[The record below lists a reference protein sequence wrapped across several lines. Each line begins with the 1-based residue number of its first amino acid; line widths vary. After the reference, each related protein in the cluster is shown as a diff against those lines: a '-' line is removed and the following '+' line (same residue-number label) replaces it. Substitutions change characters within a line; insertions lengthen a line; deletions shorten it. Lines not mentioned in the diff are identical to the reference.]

1 MYLKWMEM
9 ADTGF
14 YGDKQRGLVMEKWDA
29 YTRNGNL
36 ANKVLIRGEEIPN
49 GLYHLACEVY

>member
-1 MYLKWMEM
+1 MEVV
-9 ADTGF
+9 
-14 YGDKQRGLVMEKWDA
+14 VMEKWDA
-29 YTRNGNL
+29 YTREGNL